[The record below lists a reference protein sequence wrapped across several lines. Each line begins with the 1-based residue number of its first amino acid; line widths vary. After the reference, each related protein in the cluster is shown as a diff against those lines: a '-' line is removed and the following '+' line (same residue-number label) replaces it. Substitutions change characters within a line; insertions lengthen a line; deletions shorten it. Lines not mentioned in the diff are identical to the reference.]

1 MLFIVITIALISSA
15 WLCYEMHRAPL
26 IKDKEGEDIND
37 PTTTCWYDDDDD
49 YHPDTKI

>member
-26 IKDKEGEDIND
+26 IKDKEELDD
-37 PTTTCWYDDDDD
+37 PTTTSWHDDDH
-49 YHPDTKI
+49 HPNETF